1 MSNLL
6 NFILA
11 HSAEILVFA
20 LVGLPLIISF
30 CGLIIIC
37 LIRLWRSLTDD

>member
-11 HSAEILVFA
+11 HSAEILVFFL
-20 LVGLPLIISF
+20 LVLPFMVVL

-37 LIRLWRSLTDD
+37 LIWLWKSLTDD